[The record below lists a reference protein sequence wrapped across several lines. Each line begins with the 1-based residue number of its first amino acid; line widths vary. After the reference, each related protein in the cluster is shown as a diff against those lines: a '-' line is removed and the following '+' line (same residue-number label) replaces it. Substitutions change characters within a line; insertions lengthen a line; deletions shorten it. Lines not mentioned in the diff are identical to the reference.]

1 MFAQKE
7 ISHIY
12 LFNDVFRISLT
23 NRLFV
28 FFQAAIRWAWK
39 KKRYGII
46 YIYSRV
52 LFSRRRHSRIR
63 RGICNDYV

>member
-1 MFAQKE
+1 MFAQGE

-12 LFNDVFRISLT
+12 LFNDIFRISLT

-46 YIYSRV
+46 YIYA
-52 LFSRRRHSRIR
+52 LFSRRRQSKIK
-63 RGICNDYV
+63 RGICKDYV